1 LRPKIDFGSF
11 GYNKENTQ
19 VSNLKE
25 RGLFP
30 KQGLLDAEIASCRS
44 ALLEKQVES
53 CSTFTS
59 ALDFI

>member
-1 LRPKIDFGSF
+1 MV
-11 GYNKENTQ
+11 YNKENTQ

-59 ALDFI
+59 ALDYL